1 MPSVRAFGSL
11 RMGISMSNDKDFG
24 ATDCCVRLIG
34 WFREPVGK
42 NCVVRGK
49 KYLFIFVE
57 EKELCAVAN
66 LSHDM

>member
-24 ATDCCVRLIG
+24 TTDCCVRLIG

-57 EKELCAVAN
+57 EKNCAQ
-66 LSHDM
+66 